1 MDLNI
6 PVSGRQF
13 AKMVGQAESA
23 VRKAKTRGSIIK
35 GITSDGKFIP
45 SVAAKEWGKSIL
57 PEFGGSKKT
66 VVVKTIELKPARK
79 PIEKKIVIEPIIES
93 ISEPTK
99 ETKQR
104 YVKSPTLSKKE
115 KKEPETIEEFVAEIM
130 HEKLPSA
137 KADDLDDET
146 VSADLDGYVDKPE
159 AERITS
165 VLKAKILQ
173 ITYAEK
179 KGELVPIDKV
189 NSVLFGYGQEI
200 RNAFESVPDRIID
213 KILAVADKRHE
224 ARRILADEIQDTLE
238 LLADINTREIL

>member
-1 MDLNI
+1 MYKSI
-6 PVSGRQF
+6 SYSHF
-13 AKMVGQAESA
+13 ARLTGTSEGA
-23 VRKAKTRGSIIK
+23 VRKAILRGSICK
-35 GITSDGKFIP
+35 GVNLDLKKIDAE
-45 SVAAKEWGKSIL
+45 VASLEWGKPIL
-57 PEFGGSKKT
+57 KEFLVGQKQPATKTDLVKVAPVKKT
-66 VVVKTIELKPARK
+66 IPVKTPVKKIALEKIVVKR
-79 PIEKKIVIEPIIES
+79 EKK
-93 ISEPTK
+93 
-99 ETKQR
+99 Q
-104 YVKSPTLSKKE
+104 
-115 KKEPETIEEFVAEIM
+115 PETIQEFVDEIM

-146 VSADLDGYVDKPE
+146 VSQDLDSYIDKPE

-179 KGELVPIDKV
+179 KGELLPIDKV

-200 RNAFESVPDRIID
+200 RNAFESVPDRVID

-238 LLADINTREIL
+238 LLADINSRKI

>member
-1 MDLNI
+1 MDLNT

-35 GITSDGKFIP
+35 GITDDGKFIP
-45 SVAAKEWGKSIL
+45 SVAANEWGKSIL
-57 PEFGGSKKT
+57 PEFGGSVKKT
-66 VVVKTIELKPARK
+66 VEVKKTVPV
-79 PIEKKIVIEPIIES
+79 EKKIPKR
-93 ISEPTK
+93 TTTN
-99 ETKQR
+99 ETSFEIQAGIKA
-104 YVKSPTLSKKE
+104 SKKQ
-115 KKEPETIEEFVAEIM
+115 KKEPETIEEFVDEIM
-130 HEKLPSA
+130 HERLPSA

-146 VSADLDGYVDKPE
+146 VSEELDDRIQKPE
-159 AERITS
+159 AERVTA

-213 KILAVADKRHE
+213 RILSVAEKRHE
-224 ARRILADEIQDTLE
+224 ARKILVDEIHNTLE
-238 LLADINTREIL
+238 LLADINTRELK